1 MSDAWLS
8 PSNNSNARAIREVQ
22 MSLGLHPDGQYS
34 TATVRAVSDF
44 QNANALTADGLV
56 GPATWAAFAG
66 EKPAAKKKASPKK
79 SVEAKKTPVKKAPAK
94 KSSSSK

>member
-34 TATVRAVSDF
+34 RSTVRAVSDF
-44 QNANALTADGLV
+44 QGANGLTADGLV
-56 GPATWAAFAG
+56 GPATWAAFSG
-66 EKPAAKKKASPKK
+66 EKLRRRKNL
-79 SVEAKKTPVKKAPAK
+79 
-94 KSSSSK
+94 